1 MSIEQN
7 NMDFKLKHLSSLI
20 TYDKISYP
28 FSLQSIQDI
37 IIQCNKSA
45 CEVISISNQS
55 DNNIQSNLYFTSTK
69 TTKPIA
75 IPQLNI
81 NAEKIFNNCNHDEKN
96 FIMLNPYFLPECTA
110 KNTHY
115 LKCRIG
121 LYTEQ
126 SDIIIAC
133 LTSSGIIELF
143 SFILDKCELKQFNSN
158 LNEKRKENL
167 KNLPKEIIKFDMYK
181 NFLYDI
187 SFSNFEWCPKMYENF
202 KILLGITKN
211 DEIIFYRVQN
221 DVIFI
226 QDKSFE
232 IEDIGKNRAVKWM
245 NMNDEHFLLVSTN
258 NGNLIRFSIILRNDG
273 IIEDIEKIDEIA
285 GKLKL
290 PISNIIIDY
299 LKSSTA
305 IVLCTKV
312 HSLEIFQFNENDSK
326 LVLSKYIGLTITGV
340 EVCINLQYFISI
352 LNGKVYFLKLNI
364 SRTNEVELET
374 WTQIEHVS
382 NVDDVQASTNY
393 AYYGIT
399 KSRNNVLIFL
409 SCYPQIAFDHLTNKQ
424 PAQISVNLFTKY
436 DPFQILMDNQSL
448 KLTDYSDCVVAVRF
462 IGASKLETLGVLENM
477 NYRIQLSDEFI
488 YYLKLQLLVINIKYS
503 FYKMR
508 SNSISEM
515 ITRTKESI
523 LEILSVMH
531 FFKLLQYLLSV
542 KDLSQKQFVVIRS
555 SSIAI
560 KNYCNTKFEMET
572 FKSAAETLRTQFQAL
587 LKICDTKVEKANL
600 PPEVCHCCDE
610 NIAPN
615 SLICSQ
621 NHKLKRC
628 IVTNLILQIDSNS
641 FCRQCRE
648 NVVQL
653 ETFSTIFGN
662 SFENSRFYLCPFCD
676 SKLAF
681 YD

>member
-1 MSIEQN
+1 
-7 NMDFKLKHLSSLI
+7 
-20 TYDKISYP
+20 
-28 FSLQSIQDI
+28 
-37 IIQCNKSA
+37 
-45 CEVISISNQS
+45 
-55 DNNIQSNLYFTSTK
+55 
-69 TTKPIA
+69 
-75 IPQLNI
+75 
-81 NAEKIFNNCNHDEKN
+81 
-96 FIMLNPYFLPECTA
+96 MLNPYFLPECTA

-258 NGNLIRFSIILRNDG
+258 NGNLIRFSIILRND
-273 IIEDIEKIDEIA
+273 
-285 GKLKL
+285 
-290 PISNIIIDY
+290 
-299 LKSSTA
+299 A

-374 WTQIEHVS
+374 CTQIEHVS

-448 KLTDYSDCVVAVRF
+448 KLTDYSDCMVAVRF
-462 IGASKLETLGVLENM
+462 IGASKLETLGHRRL
-477 NYRIQLSDEFI
+477 L
-488 YYLKLQLLVINIKYS
+488 LKI
-503 FYKMR
+503 
-508 SNSISEM
+508 
-515 ITRTKESI
+515 
-523 LEILSVMH
+523 
-531 FFKLLQYLLSV
+531 
-542 KDLSQKQFVVIRS
+542 
-555 SSIAI
+555 IA
-560 KNYCNTKFEMET
+560 NTKFEMET
-572 FKSAAETLRTQFQAL
+572 FKSAAETLKTQFQAL